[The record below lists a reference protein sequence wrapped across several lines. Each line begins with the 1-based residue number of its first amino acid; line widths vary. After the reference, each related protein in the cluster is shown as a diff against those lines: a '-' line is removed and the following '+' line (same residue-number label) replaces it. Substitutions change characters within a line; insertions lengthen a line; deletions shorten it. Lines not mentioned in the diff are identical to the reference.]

1 MKRNNTPIILL
12 GLFGAALALNY
23 FRNKKAAGENLRFE
37 PVDIAIDSERSRR
50 SLWTRL
56 YYKVKINLI
65 NNEPAGINVENVML
79 NATANG
85 GPLGTLTSTQAF
97 RVPANGSQII
107 QLDTSF
113 SIFGAAS
120 IIKNILIN
128 RQPLIININ
137 GYVDTDLG
145 RVIINFNKDVTFL

>member
-1 MKRNNTPIILL
+1 MKKSKLL
-12 GLFGAALALNY
+12 LPLLLVGGYAAYIFL
-23 FRNKKAAGENLRFE
+23 RNKKAAGENLRFE

-50 SLWTRL
+50 TLWTRL
-56 YYKVKINLI
+56 YYKVKINLV
-65 NNEPAGINVENVML
+65 NSEQAAVNVRNVML

-85 GPLGTLTSTQAF
+85 RPLGTLTSTQPF
-97 RVPANGSQII
+97 SVPAKGNQIV

-120 IIKNILIN
+120 IIINIIRN
-128 RQPLIININ
+128 RQPLTVNIN

-145 RVIINFNKDVTFL
+145 RVNIQFSKEVKIL

>member
-1 MKRNNTPIILL
+1 MKRNNTPLILL
-12 GLFGAALALNY
+12 ALAGGAAAFLY

-37 PVDIAIDSERSRR
+37 PVDIAIDTPRSRA

-65 NNEPAGINVENVML
+65 NAEPGSVNVRNVML

-85 GPLGTLTSTQAF
+85 GPLGSLTSSQAF
-97 RVPANGSQII
+97 IVPPNGSQIV
-107 QLDTSF
+107 QLETSI
-113 SIFGAAS
+113 STLGAIS
-120 IIKNILIN
+120 VIINIIRN
-128 RQPLIININ
+128 RNPLTVNIN

-145 RVIINFNKDVTFL
+145 RVLINFNKEVTFL